1 VGRTHGGQLRV
12 TLGSRQWSPAS
23 LVTPCVAGLYRLPLG
38 PDEADGEV
46 APHLRTSAYMYVNRG
61 LGTFGLPVRPG
72 VSLEITVLRLRKA
85 GDQPQ
90 CLSS

>member
-1 VGRTHGGQLRV
+1 V
-12 TLGSRQWSPAS
+12 T
-23 LVTPCVAGLYRLPLG
+23 GLYRLPLG
-38 PDEADGEV
+38 LDEEDGEV
-46 APHLRTSAYMYVNRG
+46 APHLRTSAYVYVNRG

-72 VSLEITVLRLRKA
+72 VSPEITVRKLLKA